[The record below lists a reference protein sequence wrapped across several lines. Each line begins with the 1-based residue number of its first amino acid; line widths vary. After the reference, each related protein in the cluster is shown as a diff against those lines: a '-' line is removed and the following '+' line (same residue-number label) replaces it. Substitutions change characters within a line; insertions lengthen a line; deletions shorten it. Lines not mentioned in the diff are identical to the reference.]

1 MSLTEDF
8 SKPRIIQLPKIN
20 ETIGNLSFVQNSDQI
35 PFEIKRV
42 FWIYDVPGGETRGG
56 HAFKNQQE
64 VIIAIS
70 GSLDIFVVNSQ
81 GDEMK
86 FCLNRS
92 YFGLYIPTLHWRHL
106 ENFSTNAVTVHLSDT
121 DFAEEDYIRDYQQFS
136 ELK

>member
-1 MSLTEDF
+1 MDIMNDF
-8 SKPRIIQLPKIN
+8 SKPRIIQLPIVN
-20 ETIGNLSFVQNSDQI
+20 ESVGNLSFVQNFDQI

-70 GSLDIFVVNSQ
+70 GSLDIVVVDPE
-81 GDEMK
+81 GVETK
-86 FCLNRS
+86 YCLNRS

-106 ENFSTNAVTVHLSDT
+106 ENFSTNAVTVHLSNY
-121 DFAEEDYIRDYQQFS
+121 DFAEEDYIRDYNQFS
-136 ELK
+136 NLK

>member
-1 MSLTEDF
+1 MDIINDF
-8 SKPRIIQLPKIN
+8 SKPKIIQLPIVN
-20 ETIGNLSFVQNSDQI
+20 EAVGNLSFVQNFDQI

-70 GSLDIFVVNSQ
+70 GSLDIVVVDPE
-81 GDEMK
+81 GVETK
-86 FCLNRS
+86 YCLNRS

-106 ENFSTNAVTVHLSDT
+106 ENFSTNAVTVHLSNY
-121 DFAEEDYIRDYQQFS
+121 DFAEEDYIRDYNQFS
-136 ELK
+136 NLK

>member
-1 MSLTEDF
+1 MDIINDF
-8 SKPRIIQLPKIN
+8 SKPKIIQLPIVN
-20 ETIGNLSFVQNSDQI
+20 EAVGNLSFVQNFDQI

-70 GSLDIFVVNSQ
+70 GSLDIVVVDPN
-81 GDEMK
+81 GVETK
-86 FCLNRS
+86 YCLNRS

-106 ENFSTNAVTVHLSDT
+106 ENFSTNAVTVHLSNY
-121 DFAEEDYIRDYQQFS
+121 DFAEEDYIRDYNQFS
-136 ELK
+136 NLK

>member
-1 MSLTEDF
+1 MDIINDF
-8 SKPRIIQLPKIN
+8 SKPRIIQLPIVN
-20 ETIGNLSFVQNSDQI
+20 ESVGNLSFVQNFDQI

-70 GSLDIFVVNSQ
+70 GSLDIVVVDPE
-81 GDEMK
+81 GVETK
-86 FCLNRS
+86 YCLNRS

-106 ENFSTNAVTVHLSDT
+106 ENFSTNAVTVHLSNY
-121 DFAEEDYIRDYQQFS
+121 DFAEEDYIRDYNQFS
-136 ELK
+136 NLK

>member
-8 SKPRIIQLPKIN
+8 SKPRIIHLPKIN

-106 ENFSTNAVTVHLSDT
+106 ENFSTNAVTIHLSDT

>member
-1 MSLTEDF
+1 MDIINDF
-8 SKPRIIQLPKIN
+8 SKPKIIQLPIVN
-20 ETIGNLSFVQNSDQI
+20 ESVGNLSFVQNFDQI

-70 GSLDIFVVNSQ
+70 GSLDIVVVDPN
-81 GDEMK
+81 GVETK
-86 FCLNRS
+86 YCLNRS

-106 ENFSTNAVTVHLSDT
+106 ENFSTNAVTVHLSNY
-121 DFAEEDYIRDYQQFS
+121 DFAEEDYIRDYNQFS
-136 ELK
+136 NLK